1 MRIEWDPAKNRLNR
15 KRHRLSFEQATE
27 LFRSGADYLEIYDEE
42 HSDQEDR
49 FVAVGRIQQGVI
61 VVVYT
66 EREDDVVRIMS
77 ARMAT
82 KKERRRFEESERKGH
97 E

>member
-1 MRIEWDPAKNRLNR
+1 
-15 KRHRLSFEQATE
+15 
-27 LFRSGADYLEIYDEE
+27 LFRSGGDYLEIYDEE
-42 HSDQEDR
+42 HSGQEDR
-49 FVAVGRIQQGVI
+49 FVALGRIRQGVI

-82 KKERRRFEESERKGH
+82 KKERRRYGESERKGH

>member
-1 MRIEWDPAKNRLNR
+1 MRIEWDPAKDRLNR
-15 KRHRLSFEQATE
+15 KRHRLAFEQAAE

-66 EREDDVVRIMS
+66 EREDEVVRIMS

-82 KKERRRFEESERKGH
+82 KKERRRYAESERKGH